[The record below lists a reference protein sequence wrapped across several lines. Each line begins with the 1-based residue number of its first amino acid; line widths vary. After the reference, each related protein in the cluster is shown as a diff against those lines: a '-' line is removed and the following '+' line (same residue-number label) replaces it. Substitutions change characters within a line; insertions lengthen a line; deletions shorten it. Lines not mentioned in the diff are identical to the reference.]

1 MSPLQ
6 RLGHLCGPRASPC
19 EAPAGSSAARC
30 SGRSAGSTLR
40 PDGSSTRQ
48 LPGGDRRSLPGGS
61 PAAPVS
67 PRTCK
72 YRSLLLPSFLKG
84 GRWVCLSVPPSYEGF
99 FHCSPPLHTSDTSIF
114 ISTGAPKPGNNPDT
128 SQLSCFGSE
137 LSSLGPTL
145 SSLFAHSI
153 SSDLAAF
160 KHLKRHVPPRY
171 LGSWCFRIPPQ
182 PPSFAVTLMQGSTL
196 GICSPLHFCCPGVH
210 GHLQTHPAP
219 GRYVG
224 PRVWKL
230 LETGRLCPVC
240 KTSI

>member
-1 MSPLQ
+1 MGTSAGRERPPA
-6 RLGHLCGPRASPC
+6 RLRRAAPPRVAPGGARAPRCGQTAAAHGSSRAGTAGPS
-19 EAPAGSSAARC
+19 PAGHPRLLC
-30 SGRSAGSTLR
+30 HCCT
-40 PDGSSTRQ
+40 
-48 LPGGDRRSLPGGS
+48 
-61 PAAPVS
+61 

-99 FHCSPPLHTSDTSIF
+99 FHCSPHLHTSDTSIF

-128 SQLSCFGSE
+128 SQLSCLGSE

-160 KHLKRHVPPRY
+160 KHLKCRVPPRY
-171 LGSWCFRIPPQ
+171 LGSWCFHIPPQ
-182 PPSFAVTLMQGSTL
+182 PPSFAVTLMQGCTL

-224 PRVWKL
+224 PSVWKL